1 MGMTTLP
8 ESCFS
13 RKYFDN
19 PIAINFTS
27 QALENKNEQWHQTNN
42 SQLCSYSKGIV
53 LRGRSTTMQSFPI
66 FTFPQTVMVQW
77 KDEKTSWRQPVLNV
91 VWYSKHIHWMVGR
104 WSVFSTLQSSQISAG
119 FFSIC
124 APWNIYRNTK
134 VAYLEQFAVATEW
147 RGSGLSA
154 RILHRAEDMA
164 RRWGLRILTLHVQ
177 RDDWG
182 PLRFYQKHGFEITSD
197 WMGRGPQRFLLM
209 KLL

>member
-1 MGMTTLP
+1 MIGRLYIRFFARSNHP
-8 ESCFS
+8 RFRLFFFPSYEHL
-13 RKYFDN
+13 KY
-19 PIAINFTS
+19 IR
-27 QALENKNEQWHQTNN
+27 H
-42 SQLCSYSKGIV
+42 
-53 LRGRSTTMQSFPI
+53 
-66 FTFPQTVMVQW
+66 
-77 KDEKTSWRQPVLNV
+77 
-91 VWYSKHIHWMVGR
+91 
-104 WSVFSTLQSSQISAG
+104 
-119 FFSIC
+119 
-124 APWNIYRNTK
+124 TK

-164 RRWGLRILTLHVQ
+164 RRWGLGILTLHVQ